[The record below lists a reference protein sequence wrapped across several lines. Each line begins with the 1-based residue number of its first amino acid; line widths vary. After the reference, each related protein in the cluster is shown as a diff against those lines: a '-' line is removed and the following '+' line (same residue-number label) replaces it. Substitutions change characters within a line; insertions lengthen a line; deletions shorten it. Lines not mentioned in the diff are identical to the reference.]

1 MNFFPALADFVLKRR
16 IVVIIFG
23 FLVAL
28 GLMAGAPN
36 LNFDTDARVFFD
48 KNKNVFMK
56 LGRINK
62 ILISDIDKSFASL
75 VVKGEI
81 YKIYFN
87 EDVDLNKV
95 KDSLMIKRKKII
107 SEMDKIKSRLSNKNF
122 ADKAPKEIVDQEK
135 SNFNKL
141 EKDANK
147 IKLTLESL

>member
-1 MNFFPALADFVLKRR
+1 
-16 IVVIIFG
+16 
-23 FLVAL
+23 
-28 GLMAGAPN
+28 
-36 LNFDTDARVFFD
+36 
-48 KNKNVFMK
+48 MK

-62 ILISDIDKSFASL
+62 ISTSDFDKSFASL

-107 SEMDKIKSRLSNKNF
+107 SEMDKINSRLSNKNF